1 MYEELIESSRA
12 CAMGYNGNCDRCLF
26 CGMSNDKD
34 GDCYQQL
41 HKAAADAIEELSSSG
56 SIYGKAWTLG
66 YDAGRDE
73 NMPRWIPV
81 TERLPEC
88 EWGAEVG
95 NIEWISC
102 GMVFAGCFGRGGKY
116 RDAYFRTWTDGTE
129 GIDAKDADYWRQI
142 QIPEP
147 PKEES

>member
-1 MYEELIESSRA
+1 MILIKGREMPKGCLNCFVKAAWCPAIRKRMKEASRSDRWIPENYRHDDCPLIEV
-12 CAMGYNGNCDRCLF
+12 
-26 CGMSNDKD
+26 
-34 GDCYQQL
+34 
-41 HKAAADAIEELSSSG
+41 SG
-56 SIYGKAWTLG
+56 
-66 YDAGRDE
+66 
-73 NMPRWIPV
+73 WIPV

-116 RDAYFRTWTDGTE
+116 RDAYFRTWTAGAD

-147 PKEES
+147 PKENDDG